1 MRTARTPYGE
11 FRTSHAGTANA
22 TLWFVPSGPG
32 PKDVAFPG
40 LTAADLRAIASMAVT
55 EADEMDPAQ
64 DTETVQARLTGSP
77 HGVAV
82 AAGLITARLGSL
94 VGHLTVKNRTERL
107 AQGYLTVAV
116 PKGTSQ

>member
-22 TLWFVPSGPG
+22 TLWFVPNGPG
-32 PKDVAFPG
+32 LKDVAFPG

-64 DTETVQARLTGSP
+64 DTETVQVRLTGTR
-77 HGVAV
+77 HAVGVF
-82 AAGLITARLGSL
+82 AGLLAARLGSA
-94 VGHLTVKNRTERL
+94 VGHLTVKNRTEQL
-107 AQGYLTVAV
+107 SQGYLTVLV
-116 PKGTSQ
+116 SRGNSQ